1 MPGDKLRITENERN
15 IIKNTIKEKINNS
28 EIYLFGSRIDDNKKG
43 GDIDLLVVTDEK
55 VSLETKLE
63 ILAKLEIN
71 GINRKIDLIL
81 KTPETEEQN
90 IIKTALEEGKLL

>member
-63 ILAKLEIN
+63 ILARLEIN
-71 GINRKIDLIL
+71 GISRKIDLLL

-90 IIKTALEEGKLL
+90 IIKTALKEGKLI

>member
-1 MPGDKLRITENERN
+1 MIGDKLRITENERN